1 MKIIPAFCSLNKVIL
16 VQAVPFH
23 SHYKPPT
30 SLFLTLSFIS
40 LIRPLKFVW
49 MESPWIYEYLFETKF
64 IQGCRPVSFHCLL
77 RLLALLSCTLL
88 QTRCWQ
94 HWRHAT
100 VTRQIWEALG
110 KVVDILAGKTRP
122 MLSEHWSVFCSCT
135 VRQSGWIRQVIKIS
149 AAKHINS
156 HERTFLVNFFKKY
169 YFHIWNS
176 EYGRLTKMVYPW
188 MEGVSLK
195 WIVHFFC
202 SWQMKGQSLS
212 CKQLLPEMNFI
223 KADARTWLKNGMLA
237 AKPWA

>member
-110 KVVDILAGKTRP
+110 KVVDILAGKTKTHVVWALKCFLP
-122 MLSEHWSVFCSCT
+122 LYCQT
-135 VRQSGWIRQVIKIS
+135 VRLNKAGHWDLSSQTYQQSWKD
-149 AAKHINS
+149 
-156 HERTFLVNFFKKY
+156 FL
-169 YFHIWNS
+169 
-176 EYGRLTKMVYPW
+176 G
-188 MEGVSLK
+188 
-195 WIVHFFC
+195 
-202 SWQMKGQSLS
+202 
-212 CKQLLPEMNFI
+212 
-223 KADARTWLKNGMLA
+223 
-237 AKPWA
+237 